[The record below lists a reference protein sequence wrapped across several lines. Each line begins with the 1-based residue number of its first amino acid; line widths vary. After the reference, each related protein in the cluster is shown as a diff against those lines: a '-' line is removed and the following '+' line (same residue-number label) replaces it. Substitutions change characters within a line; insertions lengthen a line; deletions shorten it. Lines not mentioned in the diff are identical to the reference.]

1 MYAYQ
6 STGVAAGQ
14 TSTSSDFAIARMLEL
29 ARMANVGFEVAD
41 GRLVMRAAKVN
52 WKIWP
57 AVRAYLDEI
66 GTEALK
72 AHVERGERAS
82 LAA

>member
-1 MYAYQ
+1 MR
-6 STGVAAGQ
+6 TN
-14 TSTSSDFAIARMLEL
+14 I
-29 ARMANVGFEVAD
+29 GFEVAD
-41 GRLVMRAAKVN
+41 GRLVMRASRVN

-72 AHVERGERAS
+72 AHVERGERIP

>member
-1 MYAYQ
+1 
-6 STGVAAGQ
+6 
-14 TSTSSDFAIARMLEL
+14 MLEL
-29 ARMANVGFEVAD
+29 ARIANVGFDVAD
-41 GRLVMRAAKVN
+41 GRLVMRASRVN

-72 AHVERGERAS
+72 AHLARDERVL

>member
-6 STGVAAGQ
+6 PPAAAAQPTASG
-14 TSTSSDFAIARMLEL
+14 DFAVARMLEL
-29 ARMANVGFEVAD
+29 ARMANVGFDVAD
-41 GRLVMRAAKVN
+41 GRLVMRAARVN

-72 AHVERGERAS
+72 AH
-82 LAA
+82 LARRPVTA

>member
-6 STGVAAGQ
+6 TESTAAPAA
-14 TSTSSDFAIARMLEL
+14 TASSDFAIARMLEL
-29 ARMANVGFEVAD
+29 ARLANVGFEVAD
-41 GRLVMRAAKVN
+41 GRLVMRASRVN

-66 GTEALK
+66 GPEALK
-72 AHVERGERAS
+72 AHVARGA

>member
-6 STGVAAGQ
+6 YSGAA
-14 TSTSSDFAIARMLEL
+14 SARPVVSSDFAVARMLEL
-29 ARMANVGFEVAD
+29 ARLANVGFEVAD
-41 GRLVMRAAKVN
+41 GRLVMRASRVN

-72 AHVERGERAS
+72 AHLARGPI
-82 LAA
+82 AA

>member
-6 STGVAAGQ
+6 HSGAASAPPTVPG
-14 TSTSSDFAIARMLEL
+14 DFAIARMLEL
-29 ARMANVGFEVAD
+29 ARIANVGFEVAD
-41 GRLVMRAAKVN
+41 GRLVMRASRVN

-72 AHVERGERAS
+72 AHVERGERIP

>member
-6 STGVAAGQ
+6 HSGAASAQPIASG
-14 TSTSSDFAIARMLEL
+14 DFAIARMLEL

-41 GRLVMRAAKVN
+41 GRLVMRAAHVN

-72 AHVERGERAS
+72 AHVERGS
-82 LAA
+82 IAA